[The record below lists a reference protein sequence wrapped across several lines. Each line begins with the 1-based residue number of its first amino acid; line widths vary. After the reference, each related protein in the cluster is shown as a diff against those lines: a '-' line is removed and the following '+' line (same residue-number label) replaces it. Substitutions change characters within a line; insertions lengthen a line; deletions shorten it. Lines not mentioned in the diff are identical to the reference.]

1 MKRAITLFMCLG
13 ILCNVF
19 AQMPPQETIPEVK
32 NIVNSRNTL
41 DTNSGSSVALVGNP
55 NFECGYNYY
64 WDVNF
69 TGVTEGTF
77 TDATADA
84 LSGKINSKKNTVCQ
98 SITLNRKLFDSDT
111 TKNTIVLSY
120 GGHLFELS
128 LDASELNSKLFF
140 PVPTISLTKDDPMV
154 SSDIIT
160 D

>member
-1 MKRAITLFMCLG
+1 MCMG
-13 ILCNVF
+13 FLCNLF
-19 AQMPPQETIPEVK
+19 AQMPPQDIIPEVDY
-32 NIVNSRNTL
+32 IVYSKSTL

-84 LSGKINSKKNTVCQ
+84 ITGKLDSKKNTICQ
-98 SITLNRKLFDSDT
+98 SMTLNRKLFNSDI
-111 TKNTIVLSY
+111 TKNTIVLSF
-120 GGHLFELS
+120 GGQLFELN
-128 LDASELNSKLFF
+128 LNASDLNSKLFL
-140 PVPTISLTKDDPMV
+140 PIPTISLTGDDPMV